1 MYFLLRARESFEG
14 FSHLSSQQ
22 LYEDHLINENT
33 RRHREQQSWDSDPGS
48 QAPMSML
55 LANHCLA
62 KKGFP
67 KGY

>member
-1 MYFLLRARESFEG
+1 MSYYMLGKALRAF
-14 FSHLSSQQ
+14 HILSSQQ
-22 LYEDHLINENT
+22 LYEDHLINEDT
-33 RRHREQQSWDSDPGS
+33 LRHREQQSWDSDPGS

-55 LANHCLA
+55 LANHCFA